1 LSQTNISLTIDELWR
16 EIKKCP
22 RCKKRFRD
30 LVKKKLMDT
39 QIKQL
44 LPE

>member
-1 LSQTNISLTIDELWR
+1 MTLDEIWH

-22 RCKKRFRD
+22 RCKERFRD
-30 LVKKKLMDT
+30 LVRKKLLD
-39 QIKQL
+39 QQLKQL